1 MPNQNIEIEV
11 TTNFL
16 GEQSNPEESLFAFA
30 YHITVHNHSDEIVQ
44 LLNRKWIITDANGI
58 VNEVKGKGVIG
69 QQPLIEPGTSYQY
82 SSGAILKT
90 PLGCMQGHYG
100 MRTEDG
106 DKFKVQIPIFTLSVP
121 GLVN

>member
-1 MPNQNIEIEV
+1 MTNLNIKVEV
-11 TTNFL
+11 NSNFL
-16 GEQSNPEESLFAFA
+16 GDQSNPEESLFAFA
-30 YHITVHNHSDEIVQ
+30 YHISIFNHSNESVQ

-69 QQPLIEPGTSYQY
+69 AQPHIEPGECYKY

-100 MRTEDG
+100 MRSKDG
-106 DKFKVQIPIFTLSVP
+106 DKFKVLIPIFTLSVP

>member
-1 MPNQNIEIEV
+1 MSNLNIQVEV
-11 TTNFL
+11 LSNFL
-16 GEQSNPEESLFAFA
+16 GEQSNPEDSLFAFA
-30 YHITVHNHSDEIVQ
+30 YHISIHNHSDETVQ

-69 QQPLIEPGTSYQY
+69 EQPHISPGETYQY

-100 MRTEDG
+100 MVSEDG
-106 DKFKVQIPIFTLSVP
+106 DKFKIPIPIFTLSVP

>member
-1 MPNQNIEIEV
+1 MSNLNIQIEV
-11 TTNFL
+11 TSNFL
-16 GEQSNPEESLFAFA
+16 GNQSNPEESLFAFA
-30 YHITVHNHSDEIVQ
+30 YHISVHNNSDETVQ

-69 QQPLIEPGTSYQY
+69 EQPHIPAGESYHY

-106 DKFKVQIPIFTLSVP
+106 DKFKVSIPVFTLSVP

>member
-1 MPNQNIEIEV
+1 MSNLNIQIEV
-11 TTNFL
+11 TSNFL

-30 YHITVHNHSDEIVQ
+30 YHISIHNHSNETVQ
-44 LLNRKWIITDANGI
+44 LLNRKWIITDANGL

-69 QQPLIEPGTSYQY
+69 EQPHILAGESYRY

-106 DKFKVQIPIFTLSVP
+106 DKFKVNIPIFTLSVP

>member
-1 MPNQNIEIEV
+1 MSNLNILVEV
-11 TTNFL
+11 TSNFL

-30 YHITVHNHSDEIVQ
+30 YHISIHNHSDETVQ
-44 LLNRKWIITDANGI
+44 LLNRKWVITDANGI

-69 QQPLIEPGTSYQY
+69 EQPHILAGESYHY

-106 DKFKVQIPIFTLSVP
+106 DKFKVTIPIFTLSVP

>member
-1 MPNQNIEIEV
+1 MNLPSVNVEV
-11 TTNFL
+11 VSEYL
-16 GEQSNPEESLFAFA
+16 MEQSNPEESLFAFA
-30 YHITVHNHSDEIVQ
+30 YHVTITNASDETVQ
-44 LLNRKWIITDANGI
+44 LINRKWVITDANGL

-69 QQPLIEPGTSYQY
+69 EQPLIEPRQHYRY

-100 MRTEDG
+100 MRSKDG
-106 DKFKVQIPIFTLSVP
+106 DKFKAAIPVFTLAVP

>member
-1 MPNQNIEIEV
+1 MSNLNIQIEV
-11 TTNFL
+11 TSNFL
-16 GEQSNPEESLFAFA
+16 GDQSNPEESLFAFA
-30 YHITVHNHSDEIVQ
+30 YHISIHNHSDENVQ
-44 LLNRKWIITDANGI
+44 LLNRKWIITDANGL

-69 QQPLIEPGTSYQY
+69 EQPLIPPGETYRY

-106 DKFKVQIPIFTLSVP
+106 DKFKVNIPIFTLSVP